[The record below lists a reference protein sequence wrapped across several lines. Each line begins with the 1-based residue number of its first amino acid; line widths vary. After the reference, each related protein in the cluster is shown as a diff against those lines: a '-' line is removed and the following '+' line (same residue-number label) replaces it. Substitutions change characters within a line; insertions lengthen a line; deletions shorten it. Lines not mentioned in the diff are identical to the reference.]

1 MVTSFALTTHLF
13 AVVPPRVNENNMIC
27 DSNVESDTTSIN
39 GHQQHFHAGIVRE
52 RVKDVHTLFGREFA
66 VI

>member
-1 MVTSFALTTHLF
+1 MAMNFASSTYLF
-13 AVVPPRVNENNMIC
+13 AVVPPRVDENNMIC

-39 GHQQHFHAGIVRE
+39 GHQQHFHAGIIRE
-52 RVKDVHTLFGREFA
+52 RVKDIHTLFGRELA